1 MRVDKFLSA
10 VNIVKK
16 RSIALDMCKSKVI
29 LINGIV
35 VKPAKIVNIG
45 DKIEIQYLKGSKSY
59 EVLDIP
65 KVKSTPK
72 NEQDKYIKTL

>member
-1 MRVDKFLSA
+1 MRIDKFLSA

-29 LINGIV
+29 FVNEV
-35 VKPAKIVNIG
+35 QVKPSKEVNVG
-45 DKIEIQYLKGSKSY
+45 DNITIKYLESEKKY
-59 EVLDIP
+59 KVILIP

-72 NEQDKYIKTL
+72 SEQGRYVELI